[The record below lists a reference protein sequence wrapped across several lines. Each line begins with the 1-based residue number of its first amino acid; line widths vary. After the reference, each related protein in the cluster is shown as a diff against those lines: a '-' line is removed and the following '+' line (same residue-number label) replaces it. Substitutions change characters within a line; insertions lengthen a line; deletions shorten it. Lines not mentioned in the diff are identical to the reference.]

1 MSEKEIT
8 EASELKYGIPELEYI
23 QIFGDEY
30 FPVYDPIYSDSVVNP
45 NNIYEHSLYGL
56 VQRASCQITYTF
68 VDRYNSKKI
77 KADFSYSKY
86 MENQNIQR
94 QLKLLGLDSTKFWY
108 FFLFVYDLS
117 WGYYMDGFVM
127 DDTVLE
133 QLKNF
138 IATLEKQTTEKPKEE
153 ITLIAQTD
161 QKIATLKS
169 TRAIQRIISYCKEG
183 LQADKGWANDY
194 LSYQSSNTQLAYGI
208 AHELFLFFDLM
219 ESVKQQRRK
228 GAKTSKPEKE
238 LIVEILK
245 FGNCVEKI
253 TSTAKD
259 YMNALMDKS
268 KRKDIPLSNNYYC

>member
-1 MSEKEIT
+1 MSEKKIT
-8 EASELKYGIPELEYI
+8 EASKLKYGISELEYI

-30 FPVYDPIYSDSVVNP
+30 FPSFALWDDGIERPDKSEIP
-45 NNIYEHSLYGL
+45 L
-56 VQRASCQITYTF
+56 TF

-86 MENQNIQR
+86 LENQTIQR

-138 IATLEKQTTEKPKEE
+138 ITTLEKQTTEKPKEE

-169 TRAIQRIISYCKEG
+169 FRAIQRIISYCKEG
-183 LQADKGWANDY
+183 LKTDKGWANDY

-208 AHELFLFFDLM
+208 AHELFLFFDLI
-219 ESVKQQRRK
+219 ENVKQQRRK

-238 LIVEILK
+238 LIVEIIK
-245 FGNCVEKI
+245 FSNCVGKI
-253 TSTAKD
+253 TSSAKD
-259 YMNALMDKS
+259 YLNALMAQN

>member
-1 MSEKEIT
+1 MPEKAIT
-8 EASELKYGIPELEYI
+8 EISELKYGVSELEYI
-23 QIFGDEY
+23 QILGDKY
-30 FPVYDPIYSDSVVNP
+30 FPSFALWDDGIERPDKSEIP
-45 NNIYEHSLYGL
+45 L
-56 VQRASCQITYTF
+56 TF

-86 MENQNIQR
+86 VENQVIQR

-169 TRAIQRIISYCKEG
+169 RRAIQRIISYCKEG
-183 LQADKGWANDY
+183 LQTDKGWANDY
-194 LSYQSSNTQLAYGI
+194 SSYQSSNTQLAYGI
-208 AHELFLFFDLM
+208 AHEMFLFFDLM

-228 GAKTSKPEKE
+228 GAKTSKVEKE

-259 YMNALMDKS
+259 YINALMDKS